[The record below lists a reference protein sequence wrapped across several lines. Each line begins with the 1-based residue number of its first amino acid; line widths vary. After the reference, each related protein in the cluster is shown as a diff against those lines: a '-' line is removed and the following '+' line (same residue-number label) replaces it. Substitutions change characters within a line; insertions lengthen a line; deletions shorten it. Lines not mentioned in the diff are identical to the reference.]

1 MSSISKIKKLPLA
14 ATLAFVSVLAISAC
28 SDSGN
33 EGMDDNTA
41 GNTTTGAT
49 TAGATTTGSTTTG
62 ATTTGDTTA
71 GDTAPF
77 DATFL
82 AIRQNVFNV
91 HCIECHSG
99 TEPPA
104 QLSLESIV
112 AYPNLVG
119 VTSTE
124 VPAILRVA
132 AGDPDNSY
140 LIQKLEGTASVG
152 ARMPFL
158 ATPLPAETIGV
169 VRAWISAGAVE

>member
-1 MSSISKIKKLPLA
+1 MSLFSKRKKYPYA
-14 ATLAFVSVLAISAC
+14 TTLAFVSVLALAAC
-28 SDSGN
+28 SGSDSDDMDA
-33 EGMDDNTA
+33 GMGGDTA
-41 GNTTTGAT
+41 
-49 TAGATTTGSTTTG
+49 
-62 ATTTGDTTA
+62 GDTTA
-71 GDTAPF
+71 GDTTAGATPPF

-119 VTSTE
+119 VSSTE

-140 LIQKLEGTASVG
+140 LIQKLEGTAAVG
-152 ARMPFL
+152 AQMPFG
-158 ATPLPAETIGV
+158 ATPLPAETIAV
-169 VRAWISAGAVE
+169 IREWISAGAEL